1 MSLADR
7 PKSAVPPEAAI
18 HTGGPEISFTT
29 RGSEQSIESL
39 TSAARQRIYMYH
51 DVLREAADMDS
62 MDGRGRTNSTGG
74 TAQHHHRPGSFE
86 KRAQYPHA
94 RMDGEMLADTS
105 AAAAEAPP
113 LVRKL
118 SKSKAA
124 QARRSSGAHLSVK
137 TGPVQ
142 HDGRHGED
150 DAQSEQHHDARY
162 RRRGGLCD

>member
-1 MSLADR
+1 MEKRRDMSLSDR
-7 PKSAVPPEAAI
+7 PKSAVPPEADM
-18 HTGGPEISFTT
+18 HTGGPESSFTT
-29 RGSEQSIESL
+29 RGSAQSIESL
-39 TSAARQRIYMYH
+39 TRAARQRIYMYH

-74 TAQHHHRPGSFE
+74 INSAAQQHHLPVAFE
-86 KRAQYPHA
+86 KRAQYAHA

-124 QARRSSGAHLSVK
+124 QARRGSGAHLSVK

-150 DAQSEQHHDARY
+150 DAQSEQHHDA
-162 RRRGGLCD
+162 